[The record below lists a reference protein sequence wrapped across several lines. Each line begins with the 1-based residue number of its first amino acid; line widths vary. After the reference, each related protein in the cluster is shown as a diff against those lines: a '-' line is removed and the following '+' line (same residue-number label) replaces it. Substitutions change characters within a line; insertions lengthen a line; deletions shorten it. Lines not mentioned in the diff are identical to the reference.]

1 MRHIELFAARLLG
14 EADDLGVPHNND
26 VDIMKFINLVF
37 WVAGVIAVII
47 VIIAGI
53 NYSLS
58 SGDPAKTA
66 SAKNAI
72 LYSVIGLVII
82 SSAIAITGYIIGKV
96 SVEDFYKVFNYWS
109 VDIWT
114 IRNINSACFCN

>member
-1 MRHIELFAARLLG
+1 MKYMEFFAGLLG
-14 EADDLGVPHNND
+14 KADALGVPRNND
-26 VDIMKFINLVF
+26 VDIMKFVNLAL
-37 WVAGVIAVII
+37 WVAGVIAVIV

-58 SGDPAKTA
+58 AGDPAKTA

-82 SSAIAITGYIIGKV
+82 ASAIAITGYIIGKV
-96 SVEDFYKVFNYWS
+96 
-109 VDIWT
+109 
-114 IRNINSACFCN
+114 

>member
-1 MRHIELFAARLLG
+1 MRYMEFFAGLLG
-14 EADDLGVPHNND
+14 KADALGVPRNND
-26 VDIMKFINLVF
+26 VDIMKFVNLAL
-37 WVAGVIAVII
+37 WVAGVIAVIV

-58 SGDPAKTA
+58 AGDPAKTA

-82 SSAIAITGYIIGKV
+82 ASAIAITGYIIGKV
-96 SVEDFYKVFNYWS
+96 
-109 VDIWT
+109 
-114 IRNINSACFCN
+114 